1 MTSTNGSAAR
11 IVSVCSPVRASSP
24 PTSSITAATAP
35 VAVSQKT
42 TVGRLG
48 SIVPRSDSEPAMFV
62 AAGQAGYMTTASG
75 KDAVV
80 AVDALNGTYPTV
92 AEGIEKDLPARQS
105 RGSAASRVGIAPSG
119 TRQRRTGHFAAEKLT
134 LNRLLVRLGFI
145 TLTASSRARSIQAV
159 TKPGASPA
167 PATICPIGSMIAL

>member
-1 MTSTNGSAAR
+1 
-11 IVSVCSPVRASSP
+11 
-24 PTSSITAATAP
+24 

-92 AEGIEKDLPARQS
+92 AEGIEKTCPHGR
-105 RGSAASRVGIAPSG
+105 
-119 TRQRRTGHFAAEKLT
+119 AAEAR
-134 LNRLLVRLGFI
+134 RLAWELL
-145 TLTASSRARSIQAV
+145 RAGLDNAARVTSPLRS
-159 TKPGASPA
+159 
-167 PATICPIGSMIAL
+167 